1 MARVNRQPNTA
12 RPSARQGASGS
23 APVRASAARSAPVR
37 APAAKRSSSAKTST
51 QQTQKAKSSK
61 QTARPAK
68 EKAAPPPQYRSIKA
82 LIVIAG
88 LLFCLVFAFLT
99 LQPVLREYYV
109 ASRAHDLQMA
119 EYAAVLD
126 RNEKIES
133 QIASLETPEGIEDRA
148 REQFGWVRKGEE
160 VVNITGLELSDSST
174 VLPAA
179 IAPGSVAAE
188 SNWWTNLL
196 DYLFDVD
203 TSKQASEQHDPFV
216 R

>member
-1 MARVNRQPNTA
+1 
-12 RPSARQGASGS
+12 
-23 APVRASAARSAPVR
+23 VRAS
-37 APAAKRSSSAKTST
+37 AAKRSSSAKKSV
-51 QQTQKAKSSK
+51 QQTQKAKPNAKKTS
-61 QTARPAK
+61 K
-68 EKAAPPPQYRSIKA
+68 EKLKTPPQYRAAKA
-82 LIVIAG
+82 LVVIAG

-119 EYAAVLD
+119 EYAAVLE
-126 RNEKIES
+126 RNEKIET
-133 QIASLETPEGIEDRA
+133 QIASLQTPEGIEDRA

-179 IAPGSVAAE
+179 IAPGSIAAE